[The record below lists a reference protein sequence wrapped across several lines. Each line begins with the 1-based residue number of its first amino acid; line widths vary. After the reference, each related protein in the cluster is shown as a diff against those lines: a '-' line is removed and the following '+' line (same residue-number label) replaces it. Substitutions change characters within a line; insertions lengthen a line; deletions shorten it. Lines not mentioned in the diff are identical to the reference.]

1 MGARLQ
7 DLLPHDA
14 GARLPD
20 PVHQA
25 LTELGA
31 ACNEAAVAV
40 NHAFAFVL
48 QATNNRAVVASR
60 PAAKLRTTVACDL
73 ERVTDRF
80 YEQTL
85 VVLARAATTYAVYA
99 SRVAAAIA
107 AGNTPPAP
115 TAETLR
121 PSDLIAALG
130 LYLPPV
136 RFADVEGEPTVA
148 AEQNALIETEYQAL
162 TKVITEQLEG
172 HNAAAYDNL
181 AAVAVGAVD
190 LEISPV
196 FPEALHDYAA
206 TLTWA
211 IGITTGVC
219 DEGDADPDGV
229 A

>member
-1 MGARLQ
+1 MGASLQ
-7 DLLPHDA
+7 DLLPSDA
-14 GARLPD
+14 GIRLPE

-31 ACNEAAVAV
+31 ACNEAVVAV

-48 QATNNRAVVASR
+48 QATNNRAVVTSG
-60 PAAKLRTTVACDL
+60 PAATLRATVACDL
-73 ERVTDRF
+73 ERVTDGF

-115 TAETLR
+115 TPETLR

-130 LYLPPV
+130 LYLPPI
-136 RFADVEGEPTVA
+136 RFADVEGDASVA
-148 AEQNALIETEYQAL
+148 DEQNALVETEYQAL
-162 TKVITEQLEG
+162 TKVITEQLQG

-181 AAVAVGAVD
+181 TAVAVGAVD

-211 IGITTGVC
+211 IGLLAGVR
-219 DEGDADPDGV
+219 DEGDADTDGV

>member
-14 GARLPD
+14 GIRLPE

-31 ACNEAAVAV
+31 ACNEATVAV

-48 QATNNRAVVASR
+48 QATNNRTVVASR
-60 PAAKLRTTVACDL
+60 PAAQLRTTVACDL
-73 ERVTDRF
+73 ERVADRF

-107 AGNTPPAP
+107 AGDTPPAP
-115 TAETLR
+115 AAETLK

-136 RFADVEGEPTVA
+136 RFGDVEGDASVA
-148 AEQNALIETEYQAL
+148 DEQNALVEAEYQAL
-162 TKVITEQLEG
+162 TKVITGQLEG

-181 AAVAVGAVD
+181 PAVAVGAVD

-211 IGITTGVC
+211 IGLLAGVR
-219 DEGDADPDGV
+219 DEGDHGPDGV